1 MTSVIIGLLVIA
13 AVWSVYL
20 LPVVFGDRR
29 STPISSAA
37 EFDRWTHSIAY
48 VQRQTPSDLLASHRS
63 LARRRRRRTVAVLGL
78 LTVASLVGAAYR
90 QSMTWLLAGLF
101 FASLLA
107 LYLALLAQMKQRRM
121 QRLEVTHVSQRQ
133 NEWDEPQIKV
143 IAN

>member
-20 LPVVFGDRR
+20 LPMVFGERR
-29 STPISSAA
+29 SAPISSAA
-37 EFDRWTHSIAY
+37 EFDRWSHSVAY
-48 VQRQTPSDLLASHRS
+48 VQRQSPTELAASHRS

-78 LTVASLVGAAYR
+78 LTVGSLIGAASR
-90 QSMTWLLAGLF
+90 QSVTWLLAGLF
-101 FASLLA
+101 FAGLFA

-121 QRLEVTHVSQRQ
+121 QMLEVTHVSQRPS
-133 NEWDEPQIKV
+133 EFDEPQIRV